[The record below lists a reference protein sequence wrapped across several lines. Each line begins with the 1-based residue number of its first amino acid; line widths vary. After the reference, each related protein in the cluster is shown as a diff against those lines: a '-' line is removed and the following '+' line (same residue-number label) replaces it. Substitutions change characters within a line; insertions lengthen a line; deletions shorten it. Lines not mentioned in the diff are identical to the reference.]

1 MRFVESPNLPDSDI
15 SLAMVS
21 GTYPELIISLNHLGI
36 HVIPVIT
43 RSRLNISVKNHAD
56 EVCIHLG
63 GRNILLASGE
73 SELKNILEQHDFSV
87 IDSSSEIRSPYPYEA
102 KLNAVRI
109 GRYLIANQNIID
121 HTVINYNLNNQI
133 NIIDVKQG
141 YAKCST
147 AVIDEHSIITS
158 DRGIAKAARAYGLE
172 ALQIRPGYI
181 KLPGCSYG
189 FIGGTCGK
197 ISKNKIAFAGRIQD
211 HPDFPEIE
219 EFLKRRKIKP
229 IVLSDSP
236 LTDIGGILP
245 LQYP

>member
-21 GTYPELIISLNHLGI
+21 GTYPELIISLNCLGI
-36 HVIPVIT
+36 QVIPVIT

-63 GRNILLASGE
+63 GNNILLAPGE
-73 SELKNILEQHDFSV
+73 SELKNILERHEFNV
-87 IDSSSEIRSPYPYEA
+87 IDSSSEIHSPYPYEA
-102 KLNAVRI
+102 KLNAARV
-109 GRYLIANQNIID
+109 GRYLITNQNIID
-121 HTVINYNLNNQI
+121 RTMLNYNLNSQT

-147 AVIDEHSIITS
+147 AVIDDHSIITS
-158 DRGIAKAARAYGLE
+158 DNGIANATRASGLE
-172 ALQIRPGYI
+172 VLQIRPGYI
-181 KLPGCSYG
+181 KLPGCNYG

-219 EFLKRRKIKP
+219 DFLQRRKIEFV
-229 IVLSDSP
+229 VLSDCP

-245 LQYP
+245 LQYS